1 MANEHNELCEHNS
14 PCVNYAL
21 GYFVGKIEDSLK
33 SRDESEVRW
42 IYDMFNNGTSLAE
55 YVVNMANEYLT
66 TGEIAC
72 RCNLDGY
79 EWTNRE
85 VRVVAKGEAF
95 SLFNANPD
103 VTGRI

>member
-1 MANEHNELCEHNS
+1 MANEHNELREHCG

-21 GYFVGKIEDSLK
+21 GCFVENIEDSLK
-33 SRDESEVRW
+33 SRDESEAHW
-42 IYDMFNNGTSLAE
+42 IYEMFNNGTSLAE

-66 TGEIAC
+66 TGGISC
-72 RCNLDGY
+72 RCDLNWRQ
-79 EWTNRE
+79 WTNNE
-85 VRVVAKGEAF
+85 QRVSAKGEAF

>member
-1 MANEHNELCEHNS
+1 MANEHNELCEHCG

-21 GYFVGKIEDSLK
+21 GCFVENIEDSLK
-33 SRDESEVRW
+33 SRDESDVHW
-42 IYDMFNNGTSLAE
+42 IYEMFNNGQSLAE

-79 EWTNRE
+79 DWTNND
-85 VRVVAKGEAF
+85 VRVSAKGEAF

>member
-1 MANEHNELCEHNS
+1 MANEHNELREHGG

-21 GYFVGKIEDSLK
+21 GCFVENIENSLR
-33 SRDESEVRW
+33 SVNSWEVNW
-42 IYDMFNNGTSLAE
+42 IFDMVNNGTSLAE

-72 RCNLDGY
+72 RCAW
-79 EWTNRE
+79 EHWTSNEIRL
-85 VRVVAKGEAF
+85 VAKGEAF
-95 SLFNANPD
+95 VLFNANPD

>member
-1 MANEHNELCEHNS
+1 MANEHNELREHCG

-21 GYFVGKIEDSLK
+21 GCFVENIEDSLK
-33 SRDESEVRW
+33 SRDESEARW

-55 YVVNMANEYLT
+55 YVVNMANEYLVID
-66 TGEIAC
+66 EIAC
-72 RCNLDGY
+72 RCDLNGY

-85 VRVVAKGEAF
+85 VRVAAKGEAF
-95 SLFNANPD
+95 VLFNANPD